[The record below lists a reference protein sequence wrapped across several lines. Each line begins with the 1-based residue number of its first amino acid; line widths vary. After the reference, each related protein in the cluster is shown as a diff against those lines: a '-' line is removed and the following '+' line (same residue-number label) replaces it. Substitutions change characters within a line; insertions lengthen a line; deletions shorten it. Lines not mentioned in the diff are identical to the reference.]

1 MPAEQLG
8 LWAHHHQGYIRLY
21 VSVVEGFE
29 YTRCGQFPIIEL
41 CLACGLGVSE
51 KAGTPGMFC
60 RVRNVGMSDL
70 KEVAV

>member
-1 MPAEQLG
+1 
-8 LWAHHHQGYIRLY
+8 
-21 VSVVEGFE
+21 VSLVEGFE